1 MPFESRAFALAK
13 DTEQPQQYEDS
24 YALDPRRGIAVVA
37 DGVSS
42 AIFSR
47 AWAAILTEAVVADPP
62 DVLNPEAFAAWMQQR
77 RQTWSGQIDVAGLA
91 WFQKA
96 KMASGA
102 FSTLLWV
109 QLSVPEQEVEGAF
122 GAIRLQCFAIG
133 DSCLF
138 HIRDGQLVRSFP
150 IQHSSEL
157 QADPLVLGSLDLNH
171 DHLMQFVSMD
181 EYCYA
186 DDLLVLCTDAVADW
200 VLRTYESEAAI
211 DWDHYWQLSPE
222 QWASEIIQLRDQQ
235 AMRYDDATMVILQVG
250 KEAAKEEEGAE
261 PGDHQ
266 RTEKKE
272 QPPVAG
278 KSIRVL
284 PQAVDISKTGEARAM
299 PATDSGSTDS
309 PNSASQQISEK
320 VDHASDKMLKGL
332 RKLKDKTIEKYN
344 KKFGPKD
351 K

>member
-24 YALDPRRGIAVVA
+24 YALDPRRGIVVVA

-109 QLSVPEQEVEGAF
+109 QLSVPEHEVEGAF

-138 HIRDGQLVRSFP
+138 HVRDGQLVRSFP

-171 DHLMQFVSMD
+171 DHLMQFVSLD

-222 QWASEIIQLRDQQ
+222 QWASEIIQLRDRQ

-250 KEAAKEEEGAE
+250 KEAAKGKKRPNRMTISGPKRKSNPPSPKKASELFPKPSIFPKRPKQEQCRPPIASPPIRPIRFPAE
-261 PGDHQ
+261 PPNR
-266 RTEKKE
+266 RTA
-272 QPPVAG
+272 PPT
-278 KSIRVL
+278 KC
-284 PQAVDISKTGEARAM
+284 
-299 PATDSGSTDS
+299 
-309 PNSASQQISEK
+309 
-320 VDHASDKMLKGL
+320 
-332 RKLKDKTIEKYN
+332 
-344 KKFGPKD
+344 
-351 K
+351 